1 MYPKN
6 DYPLIEQAVNSFGLV
21 FHSLKVAPNSLTTHG
36 KHNDKHYKISIDE
49 LFYSIRLLPEKR
61 YAESALSRSTPDLLT
76 EQLRY
81 SDYLRANG
89 IPFMKRVQPIHE
101 GLFTTVQDPTGQK
114 WTCCLFH
121 WMDGHHVTANT
132 MHSAAQIGT
141 LARQVHDLSRNYQ
154 AFHFPYVDH
163 TVAYQRWFHD
173 VQELS
178 FSSMPES
185 VQDSFQ
191 EYLSLAHQHIDVAKH
206 RNHLSAQPVISN
218 DLNSLN
224 VLWNPNQQIV
234 GIVDHEH
241 IGATDRV
248 QDLAWLI
255 KWYARTESIE
265 SHDVSG
271 HLAKSLLAHYNSP
284 TVLVPKD
291 DPRLTSLLWLS
302 GCFNLHF
309 VERTKHLL
317 QETEQ
322 HPEQDNPL
330 QLHLETYRL
339 RGERLTGLLS

>member
-1 MYPKN
+1 MYPRN
-6 DYPLIEQAVNSFGLV
+6 DYPLIEQAVKSFGLV
-21 FHSLKVAPNSLTTHG
+21 FHSLEVHPNTLTTHG
-36 KHNDKHYKISIDE
+36 KHGDKHYKILIDGQS
-49 LFYSIRLLPEKR
+49 YSIRLLPEQR
-61 YAESALSRSTPDLLT
+61 YAESALSHSTPDLLT

-81 SDYLRANG
+81 TDYLRANG

-101 GLFTTVQDPTGQK
+101 GLFTTIRDSTGK
-114 WTCCLFH
+114 EWTCCLFH
-121 WMDGHHVTANT
+121 WLDGHHVTVNT

-154 AFHFPYVDH
+154 GFHFPFVDH

-173 VQELS
+173 LQELS

-185 VQDSFQ
+185 VRDSFQ
-191 EYLSLAHQHIDVAKH
+191 EYLSLVQQKIDTA
-206 RNHLSAQPVISN
+206 RPTNHSSSQSVIST

-224 VLWNPNQQIV
+224 VLWDTTQQIV

-248 QDLAWLI
+248 QNLAWLI
-255 KWYARTESIE
+255 KWYTRTEGIA

-271 HLAKSLLAHYNSP
+271 HLAKSLLSHYNSQ
-284 TVLVPKD
+284 TVLVPED
-291 DPRLTSLLWLS
+291 DPRLASLLWLS

-309 VERTKHLL
+309 VEQTTHLL
-317 QETEQ
+317 QEAGQHSEQ
-322 HPEQDNPL
+322 YNPL
-330 QLHLETYRL
+330 QLHLETYLL